1 MRIILSDSDE
11 KTNSDRAAEKIGTYT
26 IKTGKSKRIILSDSD
41 SNTNSDDDHQ

>member
-1 MRIILSDSDE
+1 MNQCLNGPNVAMAAQ
-11 KTNSDRAAEKIGTYT
+11 KTSTHQT